1 MKKPLLLFIIAV
13 VLFILA
19 KIAYDKYCETKPE
32 GCKKEKTD
40 EREEHPV
47 KWIDW

>member
-13 VLFILA
+13 VLFTIA
-19 KIAYDKYCETKPE
+19 KMAYNKYCENKPE
-32 GCKKEKTD
+32 WCKKMKAD

-47 KWIDW
+47 KGVDW